1 MDIDELTIFGR
12 YNLKDDK
19 VTSVFLQVIGYG
31 GASLLRSFI
40 NSCAYFLVL
49 PVFLLCKHELRCK
62 ERSRLCLTETL
73 SRKMMGYF
81 CYATSFWS

>member
-19 VTSVFLQVIGYG
+19 VTSVLLQVINYG

-49 PVFLLCKHELRCK
+49 PVFLLFKHQLRCR
-62 ERSRLCLTETL
+62 EPVVQQVYRIYMYNQNSI
-73 SRKMMGYF
+73 
-81 CYATSFWS
+81 

>member
-1 MDIDELTIFGR
+1 MDIDELTILGR

-19 VTSVFLQVIGYG
+19 VTSVLLQVINYG

-49 PVFLLCKHELRCK
+49 PVFLLFKHQLRCR
-62 ERSRLCLTETL
+62 ELVVQQVYRIYMYNQNSI
-73 SRKMMGYF
+73 
-81 CYATSFWS
+81 

>member
-19 VTSVFLQVIGYG
+19 VTSAFLQVIGYG

-40 NSCAYFLVL
+40 NSCAYFSVL
-49 PVFLLCKHELRCK
+49 PVFLLFKHQLRCR
-62 ERSRLCLTETL
+62 ELVVQQVYRIYMYNQNSI
-73 SRKMMGYF
+73 
-81 CYATSFWS
+81 

>member
-19 VTSVFLQVIGYG
+19 VTSVFLQVINYG

-40 NSCAYFLVL
+40 NSCAYFSVL
-49 PVFLLCKHELRCK
+49 PVFLLFKHQLRCR
-62 ERSRLCLTETL
+62 ELVVQQVYRIYMYNQNSI
-73 SRKMMGYF
+73 
-81 CYATSFWS
+81 

>member
-1 MDIDELTIFGR
+1 MDIDELTILDL
-12 YNLKDDK
+12 YSQKDDK

-49 PVFLLCKHELRCK
+49 PVFLLFKHQLRCR
-62 ERSRLCLTETL
+62 EPVVQQVYRIYMYNQNSI
-73 SRKMMGYF
+73 
-81 CYATSFWS
+81 

>member
-19 VTSVFLQVIGYG
+19 VTSVFLQVINYG

-40 NSCAYFLVL
+40 NSCAYFSVL
-49 PVFLLCKHELRCK
+49 PVFLLFKHQLRCR
-62 ERSRLCLTETL
+62 ELVLRQGL
-73 SRKMMGYF
+73 SLVYLSKI
-81 CYATSFWS
+81 TI

>member
-19 VTSVFLQVIGYG
+19 VTSVLLQVINYG

-40 NSCAYFLVL
+40 NSCAYFSVL
-49 PVFLLCKHELRCK
+49 PVFLLFKHQLRCR
-62 ERSRLCLTETL
+62 ELVVQQVYRIYMYNQNSI
-73 SRKMMGYF
+73 
-81 CYATSFWS
+81 